1 MTPIEMLLKINDGSC
16 LRAGR
21 LLGLERQVIEDWRR
35 KGRIPH
41 SRGTLVMRKTK
52 GRITANSIWLAAAKA
67 RGE

>member
-1 MTPIEMLLKINDGSC
+1 MTPIEHLLKMNDSSC

-21 LLGLERQVIEDWRR
+21 MLGLERQIVEDWRR
-35 KGRIPH
+35 KGYIPH
-41 SRGTLVMRKTK
+41 KRGTLVMRKTK